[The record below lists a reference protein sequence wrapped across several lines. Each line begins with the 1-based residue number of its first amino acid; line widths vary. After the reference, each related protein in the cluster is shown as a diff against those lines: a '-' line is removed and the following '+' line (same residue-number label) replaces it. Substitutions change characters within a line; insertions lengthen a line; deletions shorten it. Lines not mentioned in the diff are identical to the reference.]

1 MPNGTT
7 IGGIVADNSGGTV
20 QNCGF
25 YGVVEGWRSVGGV
38 VGSGNAV
45 NCWYYYTG
53 MDEGYSRS
61 VCSGTATKCYTNVN
75 AEQSGVTVVTAEQ
88 FKGTGEAESLVSLL
102 NKNVPDNCMNWAQGT
117 DYPVFATGGTEQKDK
132 TIRLIPLFPDCEFV
146 ASVEGEGVTYDVA
159 KNIYTIGADTS
170 VVKLTRSDGK
180 PELWVTTKEDGTEAS
195 AVSSSEDFPISG
207 TKTTLYYGTKDD
219 FDTIAVW
226 NSALNGNT
234 ATIKDADTLKAL
246 ARMVNSGKDSM
257 TGKTI
262 TLGANINLENAA
274 WTSIGTGTN
283 PFKGTFNGRMVVLT
297 TRFPA

>member
-102 NKNVPDNCMNWAQGT
+102 NKMCQ
-117 DYPVFATGGTEQKDK
+117 
-132 TIRLIPLFPDCEFV
+132 I
-146 ASVEGEGVTYDVA
+146 
-159 KNIYTIGADTS
+159 
-170 VVKLTRSDGK
+170 
-180 PELWVTTKEDGTEAS
+180 
-195 AVSSSEDFPISG
+195 
-207 TKTTLYYGTKDD
+207 
-219 FDTIAVW
+219 IA
-226 NSALNGNT
+226 
-234 ATIKDADTLKAL
+234 
-246 ARMVNSGKDSM
+246 
-257 TGKTI
+257 
-262 TLGANINLENAA
+262 
-274 WTSIGTGTN
+274 
-283 PFKGTFNGRMVVLT
+283 
-297 TRFPA
+297 